1 MLTSMSAAQAAERSS
16 ELAIFTSRMTGENRL
31 PLVITGPAGFGK
43 TTVVTAFEDLAR
55 THNWRVIS
63 ETASKGAY
71 SRLTGTYLPALW
83 DSLQD
88 SSGSSSE
95 KNFETLCLTE
105 QLEMLLDALEEL
117 GAGLLITFD
126 DFQKSSVKELKELFV
141 FAEKTREANQP
152 LQIVVAGR
160 PTDMR
165 DVLAQFEASYLN
177 AGERVD
183 LCSFNRE
190 QTEAA
195 FKEAY
200 VRSNRDLASDA
211 LAMMCAA
218 TKGHPH
224 MVRLLSKFLLD
235 SCGHPPT
242 EHEIEQ
248 GAKAATEVLDSTVF
262 EPMLTEFSA
271 GDRAFL
277 EAMSV
282 DDGPSKMSDIAARLG
297 KNPQYAG
304 VYRNRLV
311 EAHIIRAA
319 SYGKVTFAIPHLRE
333 YLRRKAEQP
342 SGFDF

>member
-1 MLTSMSAAQAAERSS
+1 MLTSMSAAQASERSA
-16 ELAIFTSRMTGENRL
+16 ELAVFSSRITGENRS
-31 PLVITGPAGFGK
+31 PLIITGPAGFGK

-55 THNWRVIS
+55 KNHWRVIS
-63 ETASKGAY
+63 ETATKGAY
-71 SRLTGTYLPALW
+71 SRLRSTYLPALW
-83 DSLQD
+83 DSVQESQRVTADSAFDSLSLADQLNQLVDVLQR
-88 SSGSSSE
+88 
-95 KNFETLCLTE
+95 
-105 QLEMLLDALEEL
+105 M

-126 DFQKSSVKELKELFV
+126 DFQKSSLKELKELFDV
-141 FAEKTREANQP
+141 AEQCCEANRP

-165 DVLAQFEASYLN
+165 DVLAQSDSSFLAS
-177 AGERVD
+177 GERVD

-200 VRSNRDLASDA
+200 GNSDRHLAADA

-224 MVRLLSKFLLD
+224 MVRLLSTFLLK
-235 SCGHPPT
+235 SCAHPPT
-242 EHEIEQ
+242 EREIERE
-248 GAKAATEVLDSTVF
+248 AKAACEVLDATVF

-277 EAMSV
+277 EAMAQ

-297 KNPQYAG
+297 RNPQYAG

-311 EAHIIRAA
+311 EAHVIRAA

-333 YLRRKAEQP
+333 YLRKKAEQP